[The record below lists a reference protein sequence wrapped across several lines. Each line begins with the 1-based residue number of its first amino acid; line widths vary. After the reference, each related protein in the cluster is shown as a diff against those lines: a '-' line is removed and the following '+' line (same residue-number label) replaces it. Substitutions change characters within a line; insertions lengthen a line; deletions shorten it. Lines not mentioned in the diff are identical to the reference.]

1 MKYDHT
7 FEIFGQTFVSSS
19 FGLFMSI
26 LLVAGL
32 AMPLLTIGLF
42 KIFSF
47 VSDLIEKTKNKYK
60 AMQHQKQLA
69 KQIDSLIAQA
79 KGKFFTLK
87 FIKKDG
93 TLRTINGKDRYN
105 RLVKGTGSPATKA
118 LKEQGYKNA
127 INRNGESWVSFKPE
141 KVVEFKCG
149 ALHKTF

>member
-1 MKYDHT
+1 MKLAPTFSMANPQPTNIHTMKYDHT

-60 AMQHQKQLA
+60 H
-69 KQIDSLIAQA
+69 
-79 KGKFFTLK
+79 T
-87 FIKKDG
+87 
-93 TLRTINGKDRYN
+93 
-105 RLVKGTGSPATKA
+105 P
-118 LKEQGYKNA
+118 
-127 INRNGESWVSFKPE
+127 
-141 KVVEFKCG
+141 
-149 ALHKTF
+149 